1 MLYSL
6 LVHEH
11 NDSEKG
17 WDTDQNTHTHKKLF
31 LYLLFIR
38 TKGAGESRYIRM
50 RFVSCFLSLV
60 LFDFTLLCF
69 VWHVTER
76 AGGGWPWS

>member
-1 MLYSL
+1 MLYSQ

-17 WDTDQNTHTHKKLF
+17 WDTDQNTHKKLF
-31 LYLLFIR
+31 LYLLFIG

-50 RFVSCFLSLV
+50 RFVSFL
-60 LFDFTLLCF
+60 F
-69 VWHVTER
+69 VV
-76 AGGGWPWS
+76 GVV